1 MDEVTQVC
9 LQCRHITYSYL
20 LNVWGEFYH
29 FCQAVC
35 MEDVC
40 SDILTLLNVKL
51 HASLLKITAYFNYYL
66 YLLVAILNAGTIKN

>member
-1 MDEVTQVC
+1 
-9 LQCRHITYSYL
+9 
-20 LNVWGEFYH
+20 
-29 FCQAVC
+29 

-40 SDILTLLNVKL
+40 SDILTLFNVKL